1 MQVKGLRVE
10 TIVAMVRAREAEGA
24 FRSLEDFLARVAAE
38 RDEIEALIK
47 CGAFDEVCGMTRAAM
62 LWQWNLLQVKGKAVP
77 RGLKPIGGGE
87 SMSEL
92 KLRSPGEE
100 AEETQEHGPF
110 AEIAQGKQESS
121 RENRWKSAL
130 QIRGSEGRSKDRP
143 LQEAGVLFAE
153 METEDEIGA
162 ALREIEAPDYTREQ
176 KLRYEREILE
186 VCVSGHP
193 LDFLPR
199 NGETWSDELPGLHGK
214 RVTLCGWVVTYRHVG
229 TKNYRNMMF
238 VTLEDQRGLFEV
250 ILFPDVYDK
259 YGGLVYETR
268 SMRVTGMVM
277 EGEHINGERMER
289 LEQR

>member
-10 TIVAMVRAREAEGA
+10 TIVEIVRAREMGGE
-24 FRSLEDFLARVAAE
+24 FCSLEDFLMRVPAE

-47 CGAFDEVCGMTRAAM
+47 CGAFDEVCGITRAAM
-62 LWQWNLLQVKGKAVP
+62 LWQWNLLQVGERGKGFSH
-77 RGLKPIGGGE
+77 GLKPLSSSE

-92 KLRSPGEE
+92 KLRPPEE
-100 AEETQEHGPF
+100 KEKVRSTEIGGTQER
-110 AEIAQGKQESS
+110 A
-121 RENRWKSAL
+121 
-130 QIRGSEGRSKDRP
+130 GRARP

-153 METEDEIGA
+153 MEGEDAIGE
-162 ALREIEAPDYTREQ
+162 ALREIAAPDYTREQ
-176 KLRYEREILE
+176 KLRYEREVLE

-199 NGETWSDELPGLHGK
+199 NGETWSDELPGLRGK

-268 SMRVTGMVM
+268 SMRVTGVVM
-277 EGEHINGERMER
+277 EGEHINGEKVER
-289 LEQR
+289 LQENGK